1 MPEASSSDYI
11 ALYNEIRNFEN
22 NLRSFI
28 KCKLQQSWGKGWLE
42 QLKNVLPNEYKEWES
57 RAEKDKL
64 AKENKE
70 LIEYMDFSD
79 YIRIFDKFDKIF
91 THNAEEKSEILAL
104 LKNIKDIRDH
114 TMHFRSG
121 ITRDDIGFIRVAIR
135 KLKILLNIDEC
146 KTEAE
151 ITVES
156 KKAVNPLGSLKNMIE
171 PLGLLPHL
179 EEVQDLLLKA
189 YVAYVIGKNLP
200 VLEAHQSYSEKLIE
214 KHLEP
219 KDAVEV
225 LKQLGLAKE
234 SESIGRLYERRYYTI
249 TLTEDGVRL
258 AQQISSYLV
267 AKNNQEID
275 RIIKDRN
282 VMPAFLTAVDHI
294 LNNRDLFAECV
305 SQMPSELPILIKLIL
320 ESKTIQTR
328 LNYFLREFKKL
339 NLAYD
344 ITVFDYQKREISEIA
359 MLPELVVSVWH
370 KSFKEAEAV
379 LYGEFL
385 EKAASIKILSELP
398 KKQKSL
404 EALLDEYAKN
414 LDKGKVLELIKK
426 VANEAYEEGATSK
439 FSENPPYLL
448 VIKRNRFE
456 HFINEK
462 VADLKYD
469 ILDYF

>member
-320 ESKTIQTR
+320 ESKTIQTQ

-426 VANEAYEEGATSK
+426 VANEAHEEGATSK

>member
-189 YVAYVIGKNLP
+189 YVAYGIGKNLP

-320 ESKTIQTR
+320 ESKTIQTQ

-359 MLPELVVSVWH
+359 MLPELVVSVWQ
-370 KSFKEAEAV
+370 KTFKEAEAV

-426 VANEAYEEGATSK
+426 VANEAHEEGATSK